1 MSIEQF
7 DELKKL
13 INEVIRI
20 YESEATWEIKYDLI
34 FSKHL
39 SHRIRDIVKIDYY
52 DPDTSYEEDLKAYV
66 DALKQYLEA
75 L

>member
-20 YESEATWEIKYDLI
+20 YESEAAWEIKYNLI

-39 SHRIRDIVKIDYY
+39 SHRIRDIIKIDYH
-52 DPDTSYEEDLKAYV
+52 DPDTSYEEDLKVYV
-66 DALKQYLEA
+66 DALKKYLEA